1 MTAASGCQRGPL
13 SGLNKRSGRYYY
25 PTGDVFTIK
34 EIASTLNKL
43 NHWMARKITL
53 KINNF
58 FFIVLLLLVS
68 LAFFSLIQPYYSA
81 IIWSVILT
89 LIFYPLRVKLSGWLR
104 GRDSIASLLTVL
116 LICVLVFIPL
126 MVIVSSLVV
135 EINALYQRLQNNATD
150 LPQLF
155 TDSIGYLPGWAQSYL
170 RDNDFDTVTSIREK
184 LSGVALSAG
193 RYLAGSALVIG
204 KNTLSLTINF
214 CLMVYLLFF
223 LLKDGS
229 QLVRKIFHAIPLTDK
244 IKRRLFQ
251 KFSGVSRA
259 TVKGTLVVAIV
270 QGALGGFG
278 FWFAGINGSLLWG
291 SIMAFMSL
299 IPAVGTALIWVPAV
313 IYLFS
318 SGEIITA
325 VMLTAYFVVVVGLA
339 DNILRP
345 LLVGKD
351 TRMPDYLILLT
362 TLGGLQ
368 FFGINGFIL
377 GPMIA
382 GLFISSWNLL
392 AEQRAL
398 ALKAG
403 E

>member
-1 MTAASGCQRGPL
+1 MTA
-13 SGLNKRSGRYYY
+13 
-25 PTGDVFTIK
+25 
-34 EIASTLNKL
+34 
-43 NHWMARKITL
+43 L
-53 KINNF
+53 KTHNF
-58 FFIVLLLLVS
+58 FFIILLLLVS

-81 IIWSVILT
+81 IIWAVILA
-89 LIFYPLRVKLSGWLR
+89 LIFYPLRVKLSVWMR
-104 GRDSIASLLTVL
+104 GYDGIASLLTVL

-126 MVIVSSLVV
+126 MVIISSLIT

-155 TDSIGYLPGWAQSYL
+155 TDSINYLPDWAQGYL
-170 RDNDFDTVTSIREK
+170 RDNDFDSVRSIREK
-184 LSGVALSAG
+184 LSGVALSSG
-193 RYLAGSALVIG
+193 RYLAGSAVIIG
-204 KNTLSLTINF
+204 KNTLSITISF

-229 QLVRKIFHAIPLTDK
+229 RLVRRIFIAIPLADK
-244 IKRRLFQ
+244 IKRRLFH
-251 KFSGVSRA
+251 KFASVSRA

-270 QGALGGFG
+270 QGALGGIG
-278 FWFAGINGSLLWG
+278 FWFSGINGSLLWG
-291 SIMAFMSL
+291 SLMAFLSL
-299 IPAVGTALIWVPAV
+299 IPAVGTALIWVPAA
-313 IYLFS
+313 IFLFS
-318 SGEIITA
+318 TEEVITGTI
-325 VMLTAYFVVVVGLA
+325 MSLYFIVVVGLA

-382 GLFISSWNLL
+382 GLFIASWNLL
-392 AEQRAL
+392 AEDRAL
-398 ALKAG
+398 AMKSG

>member
-1 MTAASGCQRGPL
+1 M
-13 SGLNKRSGRYYY
+13 
-25 PTGDVFTIK
+25 
-34 EIASTLNKL
+34 
-43 NHWMARKITL
+43 

-229 QLVRKIFHAIPLTDK
+229 QLVHKIFHAIPLTDK